1 MTPREIF
8 LKLKKQES
16 GPYWNCLVKGKRP
29 HFLHTDFNHWRDED
43 ESDAGDEEPELDSLM
58 SQMGGLGDQQTGL
71 NEEVDSDDSD
81 DEGKRLQEKISQL

>member
-1 MTPREIF
+1 
-8 LKLKKQES
+8 
-16 GPYWNCLVKGKRP
+16 
-29 HFLHTDFNHWRDED
+29 
-43 ESDAGDEEPELDSLM
+43 M